1 DLFVRSVTEG
11 AEERGREK
19 FPAPF
24 AAIEIDVKQV
34 AGVELNLDPRA
45 AIRNDAEAVEHLAV
59 EMDARLESDTRRTM
73 QLRND
78 HALGAVDHKC
88 ARRRHERNFSH
99 VNLLFLRPFFFL
111 ELKGDVERRTK
122 CLAFTLRLEGAQFRL
137 ANFILAEIKRR
148 LFVVAFDR
156 KNLLENGLQTGVFPL
171 CRREQTRRTLR

>member
-1 DLFVRSVTEG
+1 ME
-11 AEERGREK
+11 
-19 FPAPF
+19 
-24 AAIEIDVKQV
+24 
-34 AGVELNLDPRA
+34 
-45 AIRNDAEAVEHLAV
+45 
-59 EMDARLESDTRRTM
+59 
-73 QLRND
+73 LRND

-99 VNLLFLRPFFFL
+99 VNLLFLRPLFFL

-171 CRREQTRRTLR
+171 VRRDVFLQKIDVGVELNLDQVRRLDRLFNGPEVDTLCCSTV